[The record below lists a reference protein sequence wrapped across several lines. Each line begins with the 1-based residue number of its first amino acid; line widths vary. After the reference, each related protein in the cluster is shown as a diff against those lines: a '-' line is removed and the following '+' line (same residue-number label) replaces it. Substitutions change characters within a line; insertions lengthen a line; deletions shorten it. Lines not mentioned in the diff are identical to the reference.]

1 MVLDA
6 NLDHDTYY
14 LLRMKNGQKLI
25 CDGLII
31 NTEIYVYVESTDKK
45 ESEKS
50 PSFFYFISRGKRIFG
65 ALKSSTLLF
74 IDINPSPCSLVKIS
88 LSF

>member
-50 PSFFYFISRGKRIFG
+50 PSFFILFHEGIEFL
-65 ALKSSTLLF
+65 AL
-74 IDINPSPCSLVKIS
+74 
-88 LSF
+88 

>member
-6 NLDHDTYY
+6 VLSHDTYY
-14 LLRMKNGQKLI
+14 LLHMKNGQKLI

-45 ESEKS
+45 K
-50 PSFFYFISRGKRIFG
+50 KV
-65 ALKSSTLLF
+65 KNHLLF
-74 IDINPSPCSLVKIS
+74 YCGIKLLDLI
-88 LSF
+88 